1 MSAAEG
7 ELAKVRKAEANP
19 SDPAAAL
26 VGAVKTKESNVE
38 TPASFNR
45 PFPDT
50 STGRRKAL
58 ALWATDRAN
67 PLTARV
73 AVNHVWMRH
82 FGAPLVPTIFD
93 FGRKGT
99 PPTHPELLDWLAVE
113 FVEHGWSLK
122 HLHRLMVTSQAYR
135 LSSSS
140 LGADEN
146 VKLDPE
152 NRYLWR
158 TNPVRMQ
165 AQAVRDSLLHLA
177 GELDLTAGGPPV
189 PLAEQDTSRRRAMY
203 FFQSH
208 NDHHKFLGIFDDA
221 NVLECYRRTE
231 SIVPQQGLAL
241 WNSKFA
247 LTMGGKINDRLHTR
261 LGTVDDAAF
270 VRAAFETVLGTT
282 PNDDEQRVCEESLAE
297 LRGVLKDVKEPDRTK
312 RARLQLVQALV
323 NHNDFVTVR

>member
-1 MSAAEG
+1 MKQAQI
-7 ELAKVRKAEANP
+7 ANP
-19 SDPAAAL
+19 TDPAAGLA
-26 VGAVKTKESNVE
+26 GSVKTKESNVE
-38 TPASFNR
+38 SAESYGR

-50 STGRRKAL
+50 STGRRTAL
-58 ALWATDRAN
+58 ALWAADRAN

-73 AVNHVWMRH
+73 VVNHVWMRH

-113 FVEHGWSLK
+113 LMEHNWSLK
-122 HLHRLMVTSQAYR
+122 HIHRLMVTSQVYR

-140 LGADEN
+140 LNADGN
-146 VKLDPE
+146 VRLDTE

-158 TNPVRMQ
+158 MNPVRMQ
-165 AQAVRDSLLHLA
+165 SQVVRDSLLCLA
-177 GELDLTAGGPPV
+177 GELDLKLGGPPV

-247 LTMGGKINDRLHTR
+247 LTMGGKINDKLHAR
-261 LGTVDDAAF
+261 LGSVDDAAF
-270 VRAAFETVLGTT
+270 VRAAFEAVLGST
-282 PNDDEQRVCEESLAE
+282 PNEDERRVCEESLAE
-297 LRGVLKDVKEPDRTK
+297 LRDVLKDVKEPDRTN
-312 RARLQLVQALV
+312 RARLQLVQALI